1 MWHACGENVNTHRVL
16 VERLKERQEKKEPTD
31 DTHKYRWFFLLLH

>member
-16 VERLKERQEKKEPTD
+16 VGKIKEREYLEDLGLERRIILKWVLKK
-31 DTHKYRWFFLLLH
+31 